1 MMNENNLKVKVS
13 AKEQKLAHNS
23 NFTFNQHRFI
33 SDIYECEKQK
43 YILEKRQNKLL
54 NTIKQKEF
62 CPDYFDTNFYNKYDN
77 ESKNHI
83 KRPIKPKLQSFS
95 WPDELLHA
103 TIVGIPSGIVF
114 TILHLII
121 HKIVRGDL
129 SSFEL
134 GFGTLIAI
142 VVTVAVC
149 IRNKNN
155 NEKYYIK
162 ALRSYEKEC
171 KEAKE
176 KDKKID
182 EYNLERSKYWQNEY
196 EKYRNKII
204 DNAKIYKNTVMPEVN
219 EIKRSLNAVN
229 NTLQSLY
236 NLRINGVL
244 CLHPNYQGLVPI
256 SIIFGYFDTGRCNKL
271 EGHEGAYNLY
281 EDEKIRGMIINKL
294 DTVLKKINQLNHSMI
309 YVGQAIEECNSQLSV
324 LESASNRM
332 ISSVNNIS
340 SNVSS
345 GINGISN
352 QMSAIETN
360 TANSAYYAEVG
371 ARMTAFNTVY
381 NLLKD

>member
-352 QMSAIETN
+352 QCPPLKQTRQ
-360 TANSAYYAEVG
+360 TALI
-371 ARMTAFNTVY
+371 M
-381 NLLKD
+381 LK